1 MKNGV
6 IHLQVFYIELQLMDA
21 FIGRI
26 LSCPGFIPQL
36 GILGDVPFHFRQ
48 LLLIFGMSSMKSVE
62 LRGKVLDVG
71 GIA

>member
-1 MKNGV
+1 
-6 IHLQVFYIELQLMDA
+6 MDA

-48 LLLIFGMSSMKSVE
+48 LPLIFGMSSTKSVE
-62 LRGKVLDVG
+62 LLGKVLDVG